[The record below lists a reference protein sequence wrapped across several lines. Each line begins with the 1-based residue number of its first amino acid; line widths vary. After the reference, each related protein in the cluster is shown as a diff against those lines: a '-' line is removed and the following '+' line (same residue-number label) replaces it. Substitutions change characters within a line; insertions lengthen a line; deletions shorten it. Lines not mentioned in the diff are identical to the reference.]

1 MLTLLN
7 LSASLSD
14 INKMTFQ
21 YICRTLIPT
30 NLGYGHF
37 CQTAHCQHQNCSKC
51 PLYTNSKEDDIRAT
65 KEAGE
70 KVAKEIAENTAQG
83 VNVDVD
89 ALLKNA
95 DKASPRRNGYPAM
108 PAPPPPPPPPP
119 AAAAAAVGIIAGPP
133 PGAAAAAPYYPP
145 GLPVGVAG
153 IPAVVYYPVGAVGG
167 PPPGMGGGRRRRR
180 RRR

>member
-1 MLTLLN
+1 
-7 LSASLSD
+7 
-14 INKMTFQ
+14 MTFQ
-21 YICRTLIPT
+21 YICRSLIAT
-30 NLGYGHF
+30 NVGYGHF

-108 PAPPPPPPPPP
+108 PAPPPCGRSGRDHRR
-119 AAAAAAVGIIAGPP
+119 ASTWCSSRRAILSTGPSRRCCWNSSSCILSC
-133 PGAAAAAPYYPP
+133 GRRGWASSWD
-145 GLPVGVAG
+145 
-153 IPAVVYYPVGAVGG
+153 
-167 PPPGMGGGRRRRR
+167 GGRWGR
-180 RRR
+180 